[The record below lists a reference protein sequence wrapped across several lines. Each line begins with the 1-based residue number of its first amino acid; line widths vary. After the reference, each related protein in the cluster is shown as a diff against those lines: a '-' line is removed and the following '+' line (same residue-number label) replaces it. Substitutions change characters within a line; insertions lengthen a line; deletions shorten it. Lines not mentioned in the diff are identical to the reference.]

1 MFKGFQDTQALPEEV
16 TRRLESMLF
25 SVPASTMVYLAGLT
39 TMSVTLWWRSEDVA
53 ITVIA
58 AFALVL
64 NLIRVGVVAW
74 FNRHYPD
81 HLRGR
86 PKVYWVIVLWIGC
99 LYSLTMVALTVRAF
113 MLGEMLSI
121 AISLT
126 VVAGYIAGV
135 VIRASAVPQ
144 LAIPHLLLL
153 FVPMIVA
160 SACSPDRGWLVE
172 GFLLALFCVGC
183 IELSKTVYQRM
194 KAQLLAEHQ
203 LSVLARTDYLT
214 GLPNRVRFDALGS
227 VQLQAVRAG
236 ASNLVLALID
246 LDGFKNVNDLH
257 GHAAGDELLKQ
268 VSQRIRSV
276 LSSADLAAR
285 LGGDEFAIL
294 FGAGCDPQ
302 QARVTG
308 DKLALL
314 LKQPFELA
322 GSVVRISGSVGLACF
337 DGDDSFASI
346 VARADQAMYRA
357 KNAGRQG
364 ATPQP
369 LDTLA
374 LKTSPGVVPAI
385 APDALSGFGTR
396 FAAIS

>member
-25 SVPASTMVYLAGLT
+25 SVPSSTLVYLAGLAT
-39 TMSVTLWWRSEDVA
+39 LSVTLWWRSGDVA
-53 ITVIA
+53 ITAIA
-58 AFALVL
+58 AFSLVL
-64 NLIRVGVVAW
+64 NLLRVGVVAW
-74 FNRHYPD
+74 FNRRYPD

-86 PKVYWVIVLWIGC
+86 PKVYWVIVLWIGSV
-99 LYSLTMVALTVRAF
+99 YSLTMVALTLRAL

-135 VIRASAVPQ
+135 VIRASAVPR

-172 GFLLALFCVGC
+172 GFLLALFCIGC
-183 IELSKTVYQRM
+183 LELSKTVCQRM

-203 LSVLARTDYLT
+203 LSLLARTDYLT
-214 GLPNRVRFDALGS
+214 GLPNRVHFDALGS
-227 VQLQAVRAG
+227 AQLQAARAG
-236 ASNLVLALID
+236 VSGLVLALID
-246 LDGFKNVNDLH
+246 LDGFKNVNDMH

-276 LSSADLAAR
+276 LSGADLAAR

-294 FGAGCDPQ
+294 FGAGCDTQ
-302 QARVTG
+302 QARATG
-308 DKLALL
+308 DELALL
-314 LKQPFELA
+314 LKQPFDLA

-337 DGDDSFASI
+337 EGADCFTDI

-357 KNAGRQG
+357 KSAGRAREARPADET
-364 ATPQP
+364 ATMPTAP
-369 LDTLA
+369 LPLA
-374 LKTSPGVVPAI
+374 A
-385 APDALSGFGTR
+385 A
-396 FAAIS
+396 FA

>member
-25 SVPASTMVYLAGLT
+25 SVPASTLVYLAGLT
-39 TMSVTLWWRSEDVA
+39 TLSVTLWWRSEDVA
-53 ITVIA
+53 ITAIA

-64 NLIRVGVVAW
+64 NLLRVGVVAW

-86 PKVYWVIVLWIGC
+86 PKVYWVIVLWIGS

-135 VIRASAVPQ
+135 VIRASAVPR

-227 VQLQAVRAG
+227 VQLQAARAG

-276 LSSADLAAR
+276 LSNADLAAR

-294 FGAGCDPQ
+294 FGAECDPQ
-302 QARVTG
+302 QARATG
-308 DKLALL
+308 DKLVLL

-337 DGDDSFASI
+337 DGADSLASI
-346 VARADQAMYRA
+346 VARAD
-357 KNAGRQG
+357 
-364 ATPQP
+364 
-369 LDTLA
+369 
-374 LKTSPGVVPAI
+374 
-385 APDALSGFGTR
+385 
-396 FAAIS
+396 